1 MRRALGIPV
10 ATRTWLWGERSEW
23 KPQSQTTGMLTS
35 LPLGTRGLQIP
46 APPCSPLTRSPASHF
61 SFFPV
66 LFFLGKKEPVS
77 SGGHVAWVGVR
88 PGSYDRHM
96 ASTVK
101 GPHRLSFLFSTLS
114 LFLQPLSG
122 APVTESQG
130 QRSSGVGIV
139 ARALGWVGSGGAP
152 SPRIVSKSPA
162 HCRLRAFKRCR
173 PWGMLHMWCPTAV
186 PNDPRKPTAAAHF
199 VDEKIEADP
208 PRSHS
213 HGGAQLECDS
223 GLPSLQ
229 G

>member
-35 LPLGTRGLQIP
+35 LPLGTRGLRIP

-77 SGGHVAWVGVR
+77 CGGHVAAVGVR
-88 PGSYDRHM
+88 RGSYDCHM

>member
-1 MRRALGIPV
+1 M
-10 ATRTWLWGERSEW
+10 
-23 KPQSQTTGMLTS
+23 
-35 LPLGTRGLQIP
+35 
-46 APPCSPLTRSPASHF
+46 
-61 SFFPV
+61 
-66 LFFLGKKEPVS
+66 
-77 SGGHVAWVGVR
+77 AWVGVR

>member
-23 KPQSQTTGMLTS
+23 KPQSQTTGTLTS
-35 LPLGTRGLQIP
+35 LPLGTRGLRIP
-46 APPCSPLTRSPASHF
+46 APPCSPLTRSPASHL

-88 PGSYDRHM
+88 PGSYDCHM

-162 HCRLRAFKRCR
+162 HCRLHAFKRCR